1 MILANLSRAIRE
13 QNYYA
18 VVLEFVIVL
27 AGVVIGFQVSVWAQ
41 TRAERERE
49 TLLLNRLDADF
60 SDLSDRAAD
69 GVAQCETGREN
80 ALALSAL
87 LADAPSQDRA
97 ELARAVT
104 LSIGTPVPVGRS
116 ATYVELL
123 ASGEMALIRSE
134 PLRSALVDFD
144 EQVRRHELA
153 YGGLSNLVT
162 QNSSI
167 LLETASLAAS
177 PSAQRLGDAVQ
188 ARLESAELAAASQLM
203 ALVNARSCFW
213 LSGVQERAGEVLALT
228 GATASPPP

>member
-1 MILANLSRAIRE
+1 MILTNLSRAIRD

-27 AGVVIGFQVSVWAQ
+27 AGVVIGFQVSAWAE

-49 TLLLNRLDADF
+49 ALLLARLEADF
-60 SDLSDRAAD
+60 TDLSLRAAD

-80 ALALSAL
+80 ALALSIL
-87 LADAPSQDRA
+87 LADAPAQDR
-97 ELARAVT
+97 EILTGAVAGA
-104 LSIGTPVPVGRS
+104 IGTPVPVGRS

-134 PLRSALVDFD
+134 PLRTALVDFD

-153 YGGLSNLVT
+153 YGGLSALVT
-162 QNSSI
+162 QNASV

-177 PSAQRLGDAVQ
+177 PSAQRLDAALAQ
-188 ARLESAELAAASQLM
+188 LLESADLAAASQLM
-203 ALVNARSCFW
+203 ALVNSRSCFW
-213 LSGVQERAGEVLALT
+213 LSGVNERADAVLTLT
-228 GATASPPP
+228 GPAP